1 MRIVYLAV
9 GFLFL
14 ALGVV
19 GAFLP
24 LLPTTIFLILAAGS
38 FAKSSPKLESWL
50 LNHPTFGPSIRRWRD
65 TGAIA
70 PQAKAIATAGMA
82 AGYGLFLLSA
92 RPGLPLASLVAAILL
107 GCALFVVS
115 RPDG

>member
-1 MRIVYLAV
+1 MRILYFAAGL
-9 GFLFL
+9 LFL
-14 ALGVV
+14 AIGIV

-38 FAKSSPKLESWL
+38 FAKSSPKLEAWL
-50 LNHPTFGPSIRRWRD
+50 LDHPTFGPSIRRWRD

-70 PQAKAIATAGMA
+70 PKAKALATGGMA
-82 AGYGLFLLSA
+82 VGYALFLLST